1 MGLNDEKIR
10 VYKESKVVYAARLEK
25 LLANNAKVR
34 NVAVQCP
41 FPLPCSAKNERATML
56 LAASGEGHSL
66 EQCRRRLMHAIETR
80 VSLSWRTGARAGLAA
95 GRRGMDRQSGTSGG
109 GR

>member
-1 MGLNDEKIR
+1 

-41 FPLPCSAKNERATML
+41 FPLAKMKGRPCFWPPQ
-56 LAASGEGHSL
+56 GGVHSL

-80 VSLSWRTGARAGLAA
+80 FSLSWRTSARAGLAA
-95 GRRGMDRQSGTSGG
+95 GRRGMDHHSGTSGD